1 MHVGQ
6 RRPFRQPH
14 VPPALDGAAPAAG
27 EDDGQVEGVVRVAVP
42 HARAVDDRR
51 VIEQRAIAVLRRGH
65 LLEEAREHLH
75 VERVDLRQ
83 LRELLGPLAVVRRRV
98 VRVGDPDLG
107 ERAHAL
113 LAAHEVRRHPRQV
126 GLERHQHQVEHE
138 VRVLLEAG
146 GDAGRLHHVGQLA
159 VALALGD
166 LDAALD
172 VAHRVEIACELR
184 AVAAAELPLQVGDL
198 GADRVED
205 AAVAAQGAQPRLGL
219 GGADRPEEVLEHR
232 AGVGLHRQRGV
243 LVAPRE
249 GGAVGA
255 AVAVLALPGEV
266 VGLERQLER
275 GELGVLAQ
283 VAGRELVH
291 RHADLEGRVRG
302 ARRLHGV
309 RPGEERGLAARVVAV
324 TLVQPLLGLLVGHA
338 AQHQHLV
345 PHRSEGR
352 QNGSELELALGGRHP
367 VGHAHAVG
375 HVHRPEALDGPR
387 RGEPHRLQGRHHP
400 VEQRQRH
407 ARPESPQHRPAG
419 QALLGDEH
427 QSLLIS
433 SHACGRPSFYFRSRT
448 IPSRAAYCL
457 NTTNPNAP
465 PSRTH
470 PQPAKKHGQTAH
482 GHPLSPPLGS
492 ACVTAQPPPA
502 RLPAPSSSGTAGS
515 PRCRESATTTG
526 GRPTPTRSESAAP
539 PACRGPPRRARAHR
553 SGASR

>member
-6 RRPFRQPH
+6 RRPLRQPH

-42 HARAVDDRR
+42 HARAVDHRR
-51 VIEQRAIAVLRRGH
+51 VVEQRAVAVLRRRH
-65 LLEEAREHLH
+65 LLEEAPEDLH

-83 LRELLGPLAVVRRRV
+83 LRELLGPLAVVRGRV

-113 LAAHEVRRHPRQV
+113 LAADQEARDAGQV

-138 VRVLLEAG
+138 VGVLLEDG

-172 VAHRVEIACELR
+172 VAHRVEVPGELR
-184 AVAAAELPLQVGDL
+184 AVAAAELPLQVADL

-205 AAVAAQGAQPRLGL
+205 AAVAAQGPQPRLGL
-219 GGADRPEEVLEHR
+219 GGADGPEQVLEHR

-338 AQHQHLV
+338 AEDQHPVL
-345 PHRSEGR
+345 HRGQGGQDGR
-352 QNGSELELALGGRHP
+352 ELELALRRRHP

-387 RGEPHRLQGRHHP
+387 RGEPRGLEGRHHP

-419 QALLGDEH
+419 QTSLGDEH
-427 QSLLIS
+427 RITPHRML
-433 SHACGRPSFYFRSRT
+433 ATGRPSTSVTALARFRQ
-448 IPSRAAYCL
+448 RAAHCL
-457 NTTNPNAP
+457 NTTSPNAP
-465 PSRTH
+465 PRSGPPRTDEEARTRLRMAT
-470 PQPAKKHGQTAH
+470 PEARRI
-482 GHPLSPPLGS
+482 
-492 ACVTAQPPPA
+492 TAQLTPSGPA
-502 RLPAPSSSGTAGS
+502 APSSSGTAGS
-515 PRCRESATTTG
+515 PRCRESATTTD
-526 GRPTPTRSESAAP
+526 GRRTPTRSGSAAP
-539 PACRGPPRRARAHR
+539 RACRGPRRRGRGHR
-553 SGASR
+553 SGASP